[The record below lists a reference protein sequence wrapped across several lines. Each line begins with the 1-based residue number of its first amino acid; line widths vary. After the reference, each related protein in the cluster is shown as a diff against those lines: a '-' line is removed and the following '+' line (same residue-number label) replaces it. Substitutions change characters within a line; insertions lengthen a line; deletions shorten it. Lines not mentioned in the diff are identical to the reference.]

1 MTLLSDLCKWF
12 KSPGRTT
19 PSKGHPDL
27 NPYDVAKLVGE
38 LNLVSEARRL
48 GAAGVP
54 PPDAVGP
61 GGVEATAIQR
71 VDKVRQDYVE
81 WAGTRLAVIN
91 ESLTKADVTQ
101 SVNRARQ
108 ADKEFERQ
116 ASSLLTEREADLR
129 STGDRARQTDAELSA
144 FKQLH
149 GLTREAVFPSGMRS
163 FLGYAL
169 LFFLVVVEGVLNATF
184 FAQGLDSGLFGG
196 GAYAMTLAAVNVS
209 IAYVLGR
216 WPSRNIHHSKAV
228 MKLFGWLFV
237 LVALSA
243 MVTVGLG
250 IAHFRD
256 ALTSGSLNAPAD
268 ALRSLKESPLAL
280 KDLMSWGL
288 FAVSIVF
295 AAAAF
300 FDGMFSD
307 DLYPGYGKV
316 ARRAQEAAADHEE
329 ELRGVRSA
337 LDELRR
343 TELELLDKAAREAQG
358 SVARVAT
365 LIGDKRATQL
375 RLEQSL
381 LDAANSLNAVLLK
394 FREENQVARGGL
406 PRPAYFDEPPKLTT
420 LTLPNFTTDQDEKSL
435 SVQQQLADTLV
446 AELQET
452 RARIQAAFNEKFDL
466 LKPLRIHFA
475 TEGVQA

>member
-1 MTLLSDLCKWF
+1 
-12 KSPGRTT
+12 
-19 PSKGHPDL
+19 
-27 NPYDVAKLVGE
+27 
-38 LNLVSEARRL
+38 
-48 GAAGVP
+48 
-54 PPDAVGP
+54 
-61 GGVEATAIQR
+61 
-71 VDKVRQDYVE
+71 
-81 WAGTRLAVIN
+81 
-91 ESLTKADVTQ
+91 
-101 SVNRARQ
+101 
-108 ADKEFERQ
+108 
-116 ASSLLTEREADLR
+116 
-129 STGDRARQTDAELSA
+129 
-144 FKQLH
+144 
-149 GLTREAVFPSGMRS
+149 
-163 FLGYAL
+163 
-169 LFFLVVVEGVLNATF
+169 
-184 FAQGLDSGLFGG
+184 
-196 GAYAMTLAAVNVS
+196 MTLAAVNVS

-216 WPSRNIHHSKAV
+216 WPSRNIHHNKAV
-228 MKLFGWLFV
+228 MKLLGWLFV
-237 LVALSA
+237 LVAVSA

-256 ALTSGSLNAPAD
+256 ALTSGSLDAPAD

-295 AAAAF
+295 AVAAF

-329 ELRGVRSA
+329 ELRGVRSE
-337 LDELRR
+337 LDELRK
-343 TELELLDKAAREAQG
+343 TELELLDKAAHDAQG
-358 SVARVAT
+358 SVARVAA

-375 RLEQSL
+375 RLEQAL

-406 PRPAYFDEPPKLTT
+406 PRPSYFDEPPKLTP
-420 LTLPNFTTDQDEKSL
+420 LTLPNFTTDQDERSL

-475 TEGVQA
+475 TEGAQA